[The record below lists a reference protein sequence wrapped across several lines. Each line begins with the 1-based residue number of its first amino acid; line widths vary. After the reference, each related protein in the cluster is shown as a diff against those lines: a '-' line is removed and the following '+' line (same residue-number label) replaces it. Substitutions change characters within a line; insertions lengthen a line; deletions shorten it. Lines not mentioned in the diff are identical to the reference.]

1 MLQSSKIGTLLGTI
15 GLIGGAIYAIKG
27 GKSAKNIAIFTIG
40 FGVGGY
46 LLGNAVN
53 KFYTPSI

>member
-1 MLQSSKIGTLLGTI
+1 MLKSSNIGTLLGAI
-15 GLIGGAIYAIKG
+15 GLIGGAMYAIKG
-27 GKSAKNIAIFTIG
+27 GKSVQNIAVFTIG

-46 LLGNAVN
+46 LLGNAVS

>member
-1 MLQSSKIGTLLGTI
+1 MLKSSNIGTLLGAI
-15 GLIGGAIYAIKG
+15 GLIGGAMYAIKG
-27 GKSAKNIAIFTIG
+27 GKNIAVFTIG

-46 LLGNAVN
+46 LLGNAVS